1 MKPGISSSV
10 SGGATGEFNLGVGAD
25 IRRQCMANHA
35 GMAMPAN
42 KKTAALVWAAV
53 FAFSHSM
60 LAPQLAVAGKNVG
73 IAYL

>member
-1 MKPGISSSV
+1 
-10 SGGATGEFNLGVGAD
+10 
-25 IRRQCMANHA
+25 MANHA